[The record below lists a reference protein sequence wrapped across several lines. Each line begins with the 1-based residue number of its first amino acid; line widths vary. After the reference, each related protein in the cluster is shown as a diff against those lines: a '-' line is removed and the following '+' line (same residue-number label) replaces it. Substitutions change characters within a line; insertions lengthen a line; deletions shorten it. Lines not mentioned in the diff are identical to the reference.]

1 MNNSLRFLAL
11 LMIAA
16 AFSTGCSVFPGLR
29 VLSGQ
34 DTAAVDGERTIENIQ
49 LVMADKSGNT
59 DPAVLEVG
67 NRIEAAYDNG
77 IDVVE
82 MRKDLSQDVFN
93 VAVLIP
99 PFAADATQID
109 VLNTLKRVVELVWQG
124 SVRQSDGADILTI
137 QIVQPYQ
144 FPTLDHGDSYIGAV
158 ALSAEIER
166 TNALNYLARRPND
179 LQAFVDLIVDEK
191 LVWDQPTQF
200 EVYTG
205 VPNHPVFMISQLT
218 AAAQTQ

>member
-1 MNNSLRFLAL
+1 MRNLRFVIL
-11 LMIAA
+11 LVLAA
-16 AFSTGCSVFPGLR
+16 AFGAGCSVFPGLK

-34 DTAAVDGERTIENIQ
+34 DTTAIDGERTIENIQ

-59 DPAVLEVG
+59 DPAVLEAG
-67 NRIEAAYDNG
+67 NRIEAAFSNG

-93 VAVLIP
+93 ITILIQ
-99 PFAADATQID
+99 PFASDAPQAEI
-109 VLNTLKRVVELVWQG
+109 VNTLKRIVELVWQG
-124 SVRQSDGADILTI
+124 SVRQSEGSDVIFI

-144 FPTLDHGDSYIGAV
+144 FPTLDHGDSYIGRIF
-158 ALSAEIER
+158 LTSEIQR
-166 TNALNYLARRPND
+166 SDALNYLAQRPND
-179 LQAFVDLIVDEK
+179 LQAFVDLIVQEK

>member
-1 MNNSLRFLAL
+1 MNSYFRFLVL
-11 LMIAA
+11 LVLAA
-16 AFSTGCSVFPGLR
+16 VFGAGCSVFPGLQ

-34 DTAAVDGERTIENIQ
+34 DTTAIDGERTIENIQ

-67 NRIEAAYDNG
+67 NRIEAAFSNG

-93 VAVLIP
+93 IAILIQ
-99 PFAADATQID
+99 PFASDASQTEI
-109 VLNTLKRVVELVWQG
+109 VNTLKRVVELVWQG
-124 SVRQSDGADILTI
+124 SVRQSEGADVLFV

-144 FPTLDHGDSYIGAV
+144 LPTLDHGDSYVGGV
-158 ALSAEIER
+158 YLTAEIER
-166 TNALNYLARRPND
+166 SDALNYLAQRPND
-179 LQAFVDLIVDEK
+179 LQAFVDLIVEEK
-191 LVWDQPTQF
+191 LIWDQPTQF
-200 EVYTG
+200 EFYTG

-218 AAAQTQ
+218 NAAQTQ